1 MARSLGWFT
10 TALWTWKLGSHLPA
24 ILRFWGRNWP
34 VNLAVFLHAL
44 RQTTSSAIQVPPY
57 KVPCEQRTR
66 ARWPAW
72 SYHGSMTHGSMTAQ
86 SDSPSVLSFE
96 DARRVVE
103 EQATRVRPCG
113 TEGVDLLAAIGR
125 VLAEPVKADRDI
137 PPFPRST
144 RDGYA
149 VRSSDLAQLPA
160 RLEVIG
166 EIKAGAKPDSLP
178 SEVRPSQTVSIM
190 TGAPVPAGADAVVMV
205 EYTSRLGR
213 QVEISRGALSGE
225 NVVPRGA
232 EARQG
237 GLLVNRGSRLNDAAI
252 ALAASVGKAR
262 VEVYERPRIAVL
274 TTGDEI
280 VNVDATPGPTQIR
293 NSNSYS
299 LAAQIPAAGGVPVL
313 LPIAPDESASLR
325 RLIELGLE
333 SDLLILTGGVS
344 MGRYDLVEQ
353 VLAEL
358 GAEFFFTGAKI
369 QPGRPVVFGR
379 IPCGAGTC
387 GAGTL
392 ARQGASVPPGH
403 KHFFGLPGNPV
414 STMVTFELFVRPL
427 VEALAGMAPRKLAF
441 LHTRLASEIRVK
453 TGLTRFLPA
462 ILSGEFEKSQVQL
475 VPWQGSG
482 DIAATA
488 RANCYVVIPP
498 DREIIAAGEW
508 IAVIMR

>member
-1 MARSLGWFT
+1 MS
-10 TALWTWKLGSHLPA
+10 PQ
-24 ILRFWGRNWP
+24 P
-34 VNLAVFLHAL
+34 
-44 RQTTSSAIQVPPY
+44 
-57 KVPCEQRTR
+57 
-66 ARWPAW
+66 
-72 SYHGSMTHGSMTAQ
+72 
-86 SDSPSVLSFE
+86 DPSVLSFE
-96 DARRVVE
+96 EARRAVE
-103 EQATRVRPCG
+103 EQASRVSPNG
-113 TEGVDLLAAIGR
+113 TETVDLLNAAGR
-125 VLAEPVKADRDI
+125 VLAEPVDADRDI

-149 VRSSDLAQLPA
+149 LRSGDARQLP
-160 RLEVIG
+160 RMFKVIG
-166 EIKAGAKPDSLP
+166 EIRAGENPDLLP
-178 SEVRPSQTVSIM
+178 ALAGPGQAVSIM
-190 TGAPVPAGADAVVMV
+190 TGAPVPVGADAVVMV
-205 EYTSRLGR
+205 EYTSRQGHR
-213 QVEISRGALSGE
+213 VEIARSVAPGE
-225 NVVPRGA
+225 NVVPQGA
-232 EARQG
+232 EARAG
-237 GLLVNRGSRLNDAAI
+237 GLLVDRGARLNDAAI
-252 ALAASVGKAR
+252 ALAASAGRATLN
-262 VEVYERPRIAVL
+262 VYQRPRIAVL

-280 VNVDATPGPTQIR
+280 VGVEATPGPTQIR

-299 LAAQIPAAGGVPVL
+299 LAAQIVAAGGEPVL
-313 LPIAPDESASLR
+313 LPIAPDETATLR
-325 RLIELGLE
+325 RLIEQGLQ